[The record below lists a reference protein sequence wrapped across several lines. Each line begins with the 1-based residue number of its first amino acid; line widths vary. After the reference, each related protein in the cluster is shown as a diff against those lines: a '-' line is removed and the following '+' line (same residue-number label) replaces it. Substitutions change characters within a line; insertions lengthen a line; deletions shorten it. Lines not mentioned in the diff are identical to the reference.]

1 MVGAILESKLAGVAE
16 RLSKVRVLKRQT
28 GVWLLLPG
36 PAIVAI
42 AVWPVR
48 EGAWLPEA
56 PVLLFATILGAL
68 TARLLVRRPTLT
80 EVARLVEQT
89 DTELRDAV
97 ITAVQVLGQ
106 GPDRSSVLSEM
117 ALQDCDEL
125 VRHRD
130 WSRAVPRLQILKW
143 TALSLLSFLLMVSSV
158 VAANRLGRDL
168 LPADLSTA
176 KGEQPASG
184 TSSVLTE
191 LVVEPGDTEVERG
204 AALTVVAK
212 FPGTAPREVVL
223 EFEDNAGVMRRLAMK
238 ETVDTS
244 VFAVRMEDVAGDGRY
259 RVLYG
264 DAVSETSA
272 PKVSRDYRVTTY
284 VRPAVEQIDAEVTP
298 PSWTGQAPELVE
310 DVGRLTVTE
319 GSVVRFL
326 VRLNKPVALA
336 ELRTAEGV
344 ALPLVP
350 LASEPTVLES
360 TQTLSE
366 SQTWVIALQDADG
379 RTPVDEPQ
387 LSVRVMK
394 NQPAKIQPTFPGRD
408 VNVSPLQE
416 FLTEA
421 KAADD
426 FGLLDYGMEY
436 SLSGGAPVSV
446 SLKPVASVVPSTGGE
461 SAQGDAGSA
470 GATALLSVEMS
481 GAVDLEELGAA
492 PDDMLTY
499 SYWATDRAADGSER
513 RSYSDLMFAEVRRFE
528 EILRESQQ
536 SGSQQQQQQQQ
547 QNSQSGSAV
556 DGILNLQKE
565 IVSATWNL
573 VRREAEKRSAGTWL
587 QDIGT
592 LEESQRQALQQL
604 QESMSES
611 SGGPEA
617 TALAANAASE
627 MERVLEALEGV
638 RSSTE
643 GSRLADALPLEQK
656 VIQTLLRMRAAEAEV
671 RQQQQQQGGGGG
683 GGGGSSASQ
692 QQMQQLEL
700 DNTRNRYETERQAQ
714 QQESSQQ
721 QREELQVLNRL
732 KELAGRQ
739 QMVNERLKQLES
751 ELRAART
758 DPERDEIE
766 RELKRLRDEQREML
780 RDVDELSERLQQAP
794 NAQEAPRQ
802 EIQQQMQEARQN
814 VQQASRAMDEGRLA
828 EAIAEGT
835 RAERQFDTLKEDFRN
850 QTSSRFD
857 DAVRDLRDQARE
869 LSEQQEQIA
878 RQLSGQDADSE
889 AASRPSLKSARNR
902 EQIEQSL
909 KAQRDRLSQVLSESK
924 QLIEQAEASEP
935 LLSGKLYETLREVRE
950 LKPEEAL
957 EAAEMLAGR
966 GLWPQTQEADQI
978 ARRGLDQLRSGIEQA
993 ADAVLG
999 SEAESLRRAQEQL
1012 QSATEQLEDEV
1023 RNATASADAAS
1034 PNQSSAGTGSQPAD
1048 ESSGGSQ
1055 PGAGEPSKQG
1065 ERSGANA
1072 ERQNPERTEAAA
1084 GTDAAGTETQTS
1096 TEAQAGGER
1105 AAEGESPA
1113 GARGQSNQDANQA
1126 PAESERAGGTEPE
1139 AGQPSQGAGTG
1150 DRPSSANPTEGSA
1163 GNRGES
1169 AEPPSGTSEPPSAGS
1184 FLRNG
1189 GRESRQGA
1197 GANNAPGR
1205 PLTGSEFSEWS
1216 DQLREVEE
1224 MLEDP
1229 DLRSRVAQ
1237 VRDRARAM
1245 RAEFRRHGTEPQWNL
1260 VQSRLLNEL
1269 QELQQRISQELQK
1282 RESSRAMVPIDREPV
1297 PEEFDALVQRYYELL
1312 GQEKVSEQKP

>member
-68 TARLLVRRPTLT
+68 TARLLVRRPTMT

-89 DTELRDAV
+89 DTDLRDAV
-97 ITAVQVLGQ
+97 ITAVHVLSQ
-106 GPDRSSVLSEM
+106 APDKSSVLSEM

-143 TALSLLSFLLMVSSV
+143 TVLSLLSFLLMVSSV
-158 VAANRLGRDL
+158 VAANRLGRDF
-168 LPADLSTA
+168 LPSELTTA
-176 KGEQPASG
+176 KDDQP
-184 TSSVLTE
+184 SSDPSTRVTE

-212 FPGTAPREVVL
+212 FPGTPPRDVVL
-223 EFEDNAGVMRRLAMK
+223 EFEDSAKVMRRLAMK

-244 VFAVRMEDVAGDGRY
+244 VFAARMEDVAGDGRY

-264 DAVSETSA
+264 DAVSEASA

-344 ALPLVP
+344 AVP
-350 LASEPTVLES
+350 LIPVASEPAVVES
-360 TQTLSE
+360 TQTLTE
-366 SQTWVIALQDADG
+366 SQTWVIALQDAEG
-379 RTPVDEPQ
+379 RTPVEEPQ

-436 SLSGGAPVSV
+436 SLSGGATVSV
-446 SLKPVASVVPSTGGE
+446 SLKPAALAVPSTGGE
-461 SAQGDAGSA
+461 SGQSDGGDTVA
-470 GATALLSVEMS
+470 GAAALLSVEMS
-481 GAVDLEELGAA
+481 GGVDLEGLGAA

-536 SGSQQQQQQQQ
+536 SGAQQQQQQQQQQ

-556 DGILNLQKE
+556 DGVLNLQKE

-573 VRREAEKRSAGTWL
+573 IRSETEKKSAGTWM
-587 QDIGT
+587 QDIET
-592 LEESQRQALQQL
+592 LEESQRQAMQQL

-617 TALAANAASE
+617 TALAASAASE
-627 MERVLEALEGV
+627 MERVLKALAGV
-638 RSSTE
+638 RSATD

-683 GGGGSSASQ
+683 GGGSSASQ
-692 QQMQQLEL
+692 QQLQQLEL
-700 DNTRNRYETERQAQ
+700 DNTRNRYETERQAQQ

-780 RDVDELSERLQQAP
+780 RDVDELNERLQQAP

-802 EIQQQMQEARQN
+802 ELQQQMQEARQN
-814 VQQASRAMDEGRLA
+814 VQQASRAMDEGRLS

-835 RAERQFDTLKEDFRN
+835 RAERQFDTLKEEFRN

-857 DAVRDLRDQARE
+857 DAVRDLREQARE

-878 RQLSGQDADSE
+878 RQLSGQDADAES
-889 AASRPSLKSARNR
+889 ATRPSLKSDRNR
-902 EQIEQSL
+902 EQIEQAL
-909 KAQRDRLSQVLSESK
+909 KAQRDRLSQVLNESK
-924 QLIEQAEASEP
+924 QLIEQAEESEP
-935 LLSGKLYETLREVRE
+935 LLSGKLYETLRDVRE

-1012 QSATEQLEDEV
+1012 QSATEQLEEEV
-1023 RNATASADAAS
+1023 RSATG
-1034 PNQSSAGTGSQPAD
+1034 QS
-1048 ESSGGSQ
+1048 E
-1055 PGAGEPSKQG
+1055 
-1065 ERSGANA
+1065 
-1072 ERQNPERTEAAA
+1072 TEAAKASTTGQQPSGETSQESASGSGEQSVEREPSGATAERSERTGA
-1084 GTDAAGTETQTS
+1084 GAPGDEPRLDAKGAAGAGAPSET
-1096 TEAQAGGER
+1096 R
-1105 AAEGESPA
+1105 GESEPDS
-1113 GARGQSNQDANQA
+1113 ART
-1126 PAESERAGGTEPE
+1126 PAESERAGETGRE
-1139 AGQPSQGAGTG
+1139 AEQRERQPGAGEPQSPSGRSETG
-1150 DRPSSANPTEGSA
+1150 A
-1163 GNRGES
+1163 GNRGAS
-1169 AEPPSGTSEPPSAGS
+1169 AETPSETTSGAPEQPSAGS
-1184 FLRNG
+1184 FLRDG
-1189 GRESRQGA
+1189 GRESRRGA

-1205 PLTGSEFSEWS
+1205 PLTGAEFSEWS

-1229 DLRSRVAQ
+1229 ELRSRVAQ
-1237 VRDRARAM
+1237 VRDRARAI

-1312 GQEKVSEQKP
+1312 GQEKVLEQKK

>member
-42 AVWPVR
+42 AIWPVR

-97 ITAVQVLGQ
+97 ITAVHVLGQ
-106 GPDRSSVLSEM
+106 GPDRSTVLSEM

-143 TALSLLSFLLMVSSV
+143 TVLSLLSFLLMVSSV

-168 LPADLSTA
+168 LPSERTTA
-176 KGEQPASG
+176 KDDQP
-184 TSSVLTE
+184 SSDPSTRVTE

-212 FPGTAPREVVL
+212 FPGTPPRDVVL
-223 EFEDNAGVMRRLAMK
+223 EFEDSAKVMRRLAMK
-238 ETVDTS
+238 ETVDAS

-298 PSWTGQAPELVE
+298 PAWTGQASELVE

-344 ALPLVP
+344 AVPLVP

-360 TQTLSE
+360 TLTLSE
-366 SQTWVIALQDADG
+366 SQTWVIALQDSDG

-436 SLSGGAPVSV
+436 SLSGGAPVSI
-446 SLKPVASVVPSTGGE
+446 SLKPVASVVSSTGGE
-461 SAQGDAGSA
+461 SAQGDAGGT

-481 GAVDLEELGAA
+481 GGVDLEELGAA

-547 QNSQSGSAV
+547 QQQNSQSGSAV
-556 DGILNLQKE
+556 DGVLNLQKE

-573 VRREAEKRSAGTWL
+573 IRSETEKKSAGTWM
-587 QDIGT
+587 QDIET
-592 LEESQRQALQQL
+592 LEESQRQAMQQL

-617 TALAANAASE
+617 TALAASAASE
-627 MERVLEALEGV
+627 MERVLKALAGV
-638 RSSTE
+638 RSATD
-643 GSRLADALPLEQK
+643 GARLADALPLEQK

-692 QQMQQLEL
+692 QQLQQLEL
-700 DNTRNRYETERQAQ
+700 DNTRNRYETERQAQQ

-802 EIQQQMQEARQN
+802 ELQQQMQEARQN
-814 VQQASRAMDEGRLA
+814 VQQASRAMDEGRLS

-835 RAERQFDTLKEDFRN
+835 RAERQFDTLKEEFRN

-857 DAVRDLRDQARE
+857 DAVRDLREQARE

-878 RQLSGQDADSE
+878 RQLSGQDADAES
-889 AASRPSLKSARNR
+889 ATRPSLKSDRNR
-902 EQIEQSL
+902 EQIEQAL
-909 KAQRDRLSQVLSESK
+909 KAQRDRLSQVLNESK
-924 QLIEQAEASEP
+924 QLIEQAEESEP
-935 LLSGKLYETLREVRE
+935 LLSGKLYETLRDVRE

-1012 QSATEQLEDEV
+1012 QSATQQLEEEV
-1023 RNATASADAAS
+1023 RNATGQSETEAAKASATGQQPSGETSQESPSGTGEQSMEREPSDATAERS
-1034 PNQSSAGTGSQPAD
+1034 ERTGAGTPGDEPPPDAKGAAGTGA
-1048 ESSGGSQ
+1048 
-1055 PGAGEPSKQG
+1055 PS
-1065 ERSGANA
+1065 
-1072 ERQNPERTEAAA
+1072 
-1084 GTDAAGTETQTS
+1084 ET
-1096 TEAQAGGER
+1096 R
-1105 AAEGESPA
+1105 GESAPDS
-1113 GARGQSNQDANQA
+1113 ART
-1126 PAESERAGGTEPE
+1126 PAESERAGETGRGAEQREREPG
-1139 AGQPSQGAGTG
+1139 AGESESPSGPAGTG
-1150 DRPSSANPTEGSA
+1150 A
-1163 GNRGES
+1163 GNRGAS
-1169 AEPPSGTSEPPSAGS
+1169 AEPPSETPSGTSEQPSAGS
-1184 FLRNG
+1184 FLRDG
-1189 GRESRQGA
+1189 GRESRRGA

-1205 PLTGSEFSEWS
+1205 PLTGAEFSEWS

-1229 DLRSRVAQ
+1229 ELRSRVAQ
-1237 VRDRARAM
+1237 VRDRARAI

-1312 GQEKVSEQKP
+1312 GQEKVVEQKK